1 MATKRL
7 PRTNRTFL
15 LFLRFGDG
23 RGGYYEN
30 DGEFAPNLNLF
41 LTDQAM
47 QFDSMADAKK
57 EAATIN
63 KNWGNIVTNIEIVDH
78 SVYDFSDP
86 DS

>member
-7 PRTNRTFL
+7 PRKDRTFL
-15 LFLRFGDG
+15 IFLRFKDN

-47 QFDSMADAKK
+47 SFESMADAKRQ
-57 EAATIN
+57 AVTIN
-63 KNWGNIVTNIEIVDH
+63 KKWGDIISDIEIVDIT
-78 SVYDFSDP
+78 VYDFSDS